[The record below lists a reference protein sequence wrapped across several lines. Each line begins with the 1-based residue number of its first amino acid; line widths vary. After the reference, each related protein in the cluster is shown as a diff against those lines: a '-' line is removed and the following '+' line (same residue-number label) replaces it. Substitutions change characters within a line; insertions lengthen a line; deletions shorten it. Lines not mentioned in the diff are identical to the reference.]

1 MLYIRKG
8 IGIALLTLL
17 LLLILSGSAS
27 ASDIQITY
35 VYYETADGDIV
46 KVDFAEAVRMAQD
59 DWPRDRSL
67 YDAAVK
73 GIGEALLNERDVV
86 IEVKKD
92 GNDYI
97 LDYAAMIEADEPSI
111 TDAIDGNVYKLTDV
125 PEHDFELLVDQTGQ
139 AEPKPAALPD
149 WLLEEIKT
157 SWVPLAQ
164 RYLVIIEVDFS
175 KITGAANWDDIYDED
190 DNRLKLRGVYVS
202 ETGRTRSADLGSYNI
217 TLPDDKSTGT
227 LRLLVRDPGVSIVE
241 KTEERDE
248 LVIRKQ
254 DIEIITKDDNTTY
267 TYTWEGVT
275 TKED

>member
-1 MLYIRKG
+1 MLYFKKG
-8 IGIALLTLL
+8 IGVALFVLL
-17 LLLILSGSAS
+17 LLLILTGSAS

-35 VYYETADGDIV
+35 VYYETSDEEIV
-46 KVDFAEAVRMAQD
+46 KVDFAKAVRMAQD
-59 DWPRDRSL
+59 EWPRDRNL

-86 IEVKKD
+86 IVVKKD
-92 GNDYI
+92 GTDYI

-111 TDAIDGNVYKLTDV
+111 TDGIEGNTYRLAEV
-125 PEHDFELLVDQTGQ
+125 PDHDLELLIDQTGK
-139 AEPKPAALPD
+139 AEPKPADLPG

-175 KITGAANWDDIYDED
+175 EIESVNNWAGIYGND

-217 TLPDDKSTGT
+217 TLPDDLTSGT
-227 LRLLVRDPGVSIVE
+227 LRLLVRDPGISIVE
-241 KTEERDE
+241 QTEERDE

-254 DIEIITKDDNTTY
+254 DIEIITKVDTTTY

-275 TKED
+275 EKED